1 MTLRGTT
8 QAMKKET
15 AVIPKPTRLRRP
27 SVEETL
33 RAPAKTQLRAPAKTQ
48 LRAGALAAVLALIL
62 SACGSTSGGSGTSAL
77 GPGFNLASKQVLN
90 PSTKTGG
97 TLNLISS
104 QSFDSI
110 DPGITYAAQTWNLF
124 RMFARP
130 MMAYEHT
137 PGGNQIVGDLATGPG
152 QQSNGGKTWT
162 YTLRDNATFEDGTPI
177 TSGDVRWA
185 IERANWSSLVGNG
198 PTYFSNILTPP
209 NDPRF
214 TGLDVYKSGD
224 AMFDKIIVTT
234 DPRKITFNLP
244 QAFGEFDYVMT
255 LLQTAPVER
264 TVDSKDSGATYGK
277 KPISTGA
284 YKIQSYDPGK
294 ELKLVPNPAYNQV
307 SDPNHMHVARVD
319 LVDVQLGVSSAERD
333 QRLFDGQADAD
344 LGSALTVANHAKVLQ
359 DDVLKSQADDAPDAS
374 ISYASINTQL
384 IPDVTCRQA
393 IEYAVDKNTVL
404 NQLGGRWG
412 GTIATNLLT
421 NGIPGAV
428 QFPSYTYLPDKAKSL
443 LAQCKANSPSLFDGS
458 GALSFKIAAQ
468 TNAPDLQN
476 AATAI
481 QSSLAG
487 VGINTEVALF
497 PFDQYSQ
504 YCGNQAYA
512 KAHKLGMCLANWG
525 PDWLTGY
532 GMLDQLVTHNGI
544 ATTGS
549 QNTSF
554 LDDPTVNAL
563 EKEALSS
570 GEAGTQQQDW
580 VKIDHRVMDLAA
592 VVPLVD
598 RKVMRFRSAKLTNV
612 MIDQAGSG
620 GYDLS
625 VLGVK

>member
-1 MTLRGTT
+1 MSRT
-8 QAMKKET
+8 K
-15 AVIPKPTRLRRP
+15 I
-27 SVEETL
+27 
-33 RAPAKTQLRAPAKTQ
+33 RAKA
-48 LRAGALAAVLALIL
+48 AAVTAAVALVL
-62 SACGSTSGGSGTSAL
+62 TACGSSGSGSGTSAM
-77 GPGFNLASKQVLN
+77 GPGFNLAGKQVLN

-97 TLNLISS
+97 TINLISS

-110 DPGITYAAQTWNLF
+110 DPGITYSAQTWNLF
-124 RMFARP
+124 RLFARP

-137 PGGNQIVGDLATGPG
+137 PGGNKIVGDLATGPG
-152 QQSNGGKTWT
+152 VESNGGKTWT

-177 TSGDVRWA
+177 TSEDVRWA

-198 PTYFSNILTPP
+198 PTYFHNILTPP

-214 TGLDVYKSGD
+214 TDLDVYKSGD
-224 AMFDKIIVTT
+224 KMFDNIIVTT

-255 LLQTAPVER
+255 LLQTAPVEPN
-264 TVDSKDSGATYGK
+264 VDKKDSGAAYSRQ
-277 KPISTGA
+277 PISTGA
-284 YKIQSYDPGK
+284 YRIASYSPGK
-294 ELKLVPNPAYNQV
+294 ELKLVRNDAYNQQ
-307 SDPNHMHVARVD
+307 SDPNHMHVALAD
-319 LVDVQLGVSSAERD
+319 TVDVQLGVDAGERD
-333 QRLFDGQADAD
+333 QRLLDGEADAD

-359 DDVLKSQADDAPDAS
+359 DPALKSQTDDAPDSS
-374 ISYASINTQL
+374 IAYSSINTQL
-384 IPDVTCRQA
+384 IPDVSCRQA

-404 NQLGGRWG
+404 NQLGGQWG

-421 NGIPGAV
+421 AGIPGAV
-428 QFPSYTYLPDKAKSL
+428 QFPTYTYDPAKAKSL
-443 LAQCKANSPSLFDGS
+443 LATCKANSPDLFDSS

-468 TNAPDLQN
+468 VNAPDLQN

-487 VGINTEVALF
+487 VGIDTQVTLF
-497 PFDQYSQ
+497 PFGQVSQ
-504 YCGNQAYA
+504 FCGNQAYA
-512 KAHKLGMCLANWG
+512 RAHRLGMCLSNWG

-532 GMLDQLVTHNGI
+532 GMLDQLVTANGI
-544 ATTGS
+544 SATGSGS
-549 QNTSF
+549 QNYAF
-554 LDDPTVNAL
+554 LNDPTVNNL
-563 EKEALSS
+563 EKDALASV
-570 GEAGTQQQDW
+570 EPTTQQQDW

-598 RKVMRFRSAKLTNV
+598 RNVMRLRSSRLTNV

>member
-8 QAMKKET
+8 LAMKKEN
-15 AVIPKPTRLRRP
+15 AVIPKPK
-27 SVEETL
+27 SSI
-33 RAPAKTQLRAPAKTQ
+33 RAGAV
-48 LRAGALAAVLALIL
+48 AGALALALT
-62 SACGSTSGGSGTSAL
+62 ACGSGSSGSGSSAT
-77 GPGFNLASKQVLN
+77 GPGFDLAGKQVLN

-97 TLNLISS
+97 TLRLVSS

-130 MMAYEHT
+130 MMSYEHT

-152 QQSNGGKTWT
+152 VQSNGGKTWT

-198 PTYFSNILTPP
+198 PTYFHNILTPAH
-209 NDPRF
+209 DPRF
-214 TGLDVYKSGD
+214 DNLDVYKSGD
-224 AMFDKIIVTT
+224 AMFDNIIVTK
-234 DPRKITFNLP
+234 DPKKITFNLP

-255 LLQTAPVER
+255 MLQTAPVER
-264 TVDSKDSGATYGK
+264 SVDQKDSGGTYGK
-277 KPISTGA
+277 RPVSTGA
-284 YKIQSYDPGK
+284 YKIASYDPGK
-294 ELKLVPNPAYNQV
+294 ELKLVRNDAYNQQ
-307 SDPNHMHVARVD
+307 SDPNHMHSALAD
-319 LVDVQLGVSSAERD
+319 SVDVQLGVDSGERD
-333 QRLFDGQADAD
+333 QRLLDGEADAD

-359 DDVLKSQADDAPDAS
+359 DPTLKSETDDAPDSS
-374 ISYASINTQL
+374 IAYSSINTQL
-384 IPDVTCRQA
+384 IPDVSCRQA

-404 NQLGGRWG
+404 NQLGGQWG
-412 GTIATNLLT
+412 GTVATNLLT
-421 NGIPGAV
+421 PGIPGAV
-428 QFPSYTYLPDKAKSL
+428 QFPTYTYNPAQAKTL
-443 LAQCKANSPSLFDGS
+443 LAKCKANSPDLFDGS

-481 QSSLAG
+481 QASLASA
-487 VGINTEVALF
+487 GINTQVTLF
-497 PFDQYSQ
+497 PFGQYSQ
-504 YCGNQAYA
+504 YCGNPAYA
-512 KAHKLGMCLANWG
+512 KAHRLGMCLANWG

-532 GMLDQLVTHNGI
+532 GMLDQLVTVNGI

-549 QNTSF
+549 QNFAF
-554 LDDPTVNAL
+554 LNDPTVNAL
-563 EKEALSS
+563 EKDALSS
-570 GEAGTQQQDW
+570 VEPSTQQQDW

-592 VVPLVD
+592 MVPLMD
-598 RKVMRFRSAKLTNV
+598 RHVMRFRSSRLTNV
-612 MIDQAGSG
+612 MIDPAGSG